1 MLLIW
6 RHFQY
11 FQIWHVME
19 IGLPLHFFVYHDYI
33 QKVFFSLPLDDSV
46 LELTLSGLLVDF
58 MPRQNVSNSWY
69 DIFIS
74 SKSGTLWKQGFH

>member
-11 FQIWHVME
+11 FQIWDVME
-19 IGLPLHFFVYHDYI
+19 TGLPLHFFVYHGYI

-46 LELTLSGLLVDF
+46 LELTLSSLLVDF
-58 MPRQNVSNSWY
+58 MPHQNVSNAWY